1 MTGVPLSAA
10 DITPESLARIRA
22 DAERRSAQAREASDR
37 IRAIRA
43 EGRSD
48 RGLVTVWVD
57 GSALVQDVA
66 FSTGASATPAVLG
79 PMLKQA
85 HDRAVVAW
93 QRQVVAITDE
103 VLPDQ
108 PQLRGHIERV
118 SLADARAHT
127 ASEGATGPA
136 PGSAPDPG
144 LADDGPGGAQG
155 RPDRRG

>member
-1 MTGVPLSAA
+1 MTGMTGMPLTAA

-22 DAERRSAQAREASDR
+22 DAERRAVEAREASAR
-37 IRAIRA
+37 IQAIRG

-66 FSTGASATPAVLG
+66 YSAGASANPAALG
-79 PMLKQA
+79 PLLKQA
-85 HDRAVVAW
+85 HDRAVEDW
-93 QRQVVAITDE
+93 RRQVVAITDE

-108 PQLRGHIERV
+108 PQLREHIQRV

-127 ASEGATGPA
+127 DTDRE
-136 PGSAPDPG
+136 D
-144 LADDGPGGAQG
+144 
-155 RPDRRG
+155 DRRSGDHGDPDIGAGGQGSGR